1 MGVLIPANALLPRL
15 TDHRR
20 VEHDVDLLGMVV
32 RLGILVTVALDGD
45 VRVYDHEFDMAGA
58 LLELVV
64 DGLHLVFSDVVVDVE
79 VLFLFLGE
87 GRVEFVGDHFV
98 GAALEGEKFTL

>member
-1 MGVLIPANALLPRL
+1 MPSSHALQIIAESNMTLISGNGS
-15 TDHRR
+15 TT
-20 VEHDVDLLGMVV
+20 GY
-32 RLGILVTVALDGD
+32 LVTVALDGD
-45 VRVYDHEFDMAGA
+45 VRVYDHVFDMAGA

-98 GAALEGEKFTL
+98 GAALEGEEFTL